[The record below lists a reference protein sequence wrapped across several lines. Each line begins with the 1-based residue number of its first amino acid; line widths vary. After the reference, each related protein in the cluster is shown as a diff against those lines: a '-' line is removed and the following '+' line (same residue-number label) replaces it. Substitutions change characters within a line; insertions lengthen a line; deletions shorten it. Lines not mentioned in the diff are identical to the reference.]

1 MLINCL
7 VAGNTT
13 IFGHCGIPEKEFFL
27 IDSVVKG
34 AGVARSNIA
43 IINKSRGSILVQK
56 RITCDFGL
64 EFDNL
69 DLH

>member
-27 IDSVVKG
+27 MDSVVKG

-43 IINKSRGSILVQK
+43 SIK
-56 RITCDFGL
+56 N
-64 EFDNL
+64 NL
-69 DLH
+69 RFWT